1 MHFIKIILRPIIKPL
16 TDSKLLSDLP
26 FHESFF
32 EESNTENIQ
41 VLSKIILP
49 VLQSKCYVL
58 EIKQFNLTLR
68 FRLKIY

>member
-26 FHESFF
+26 FYGTFF

-41 VLSKIILP
+41 VLSKIILT
-49 VLQSKCYVL
+49 VLQSTCHVL
-58 EIKQFNLTLR
+58 EIKQFNLILK
-68 FRLKIY
+68 FRLKTY